1 MTPVP
6 ANRHRKGGDSDE
18 YSARAGAVHGTVAD
32 PVPRLILAVDVE
44 GSTQRTNP
52 VKGELRRIMYV
63 LLYRALILKP

>member
-1 MTPVP
+1 VIAMSTRLEPVP
-6 ANRHRKGGDSDE
+6 ST
-18 YSARAGAVHGTVAD
+18 ARSVAD